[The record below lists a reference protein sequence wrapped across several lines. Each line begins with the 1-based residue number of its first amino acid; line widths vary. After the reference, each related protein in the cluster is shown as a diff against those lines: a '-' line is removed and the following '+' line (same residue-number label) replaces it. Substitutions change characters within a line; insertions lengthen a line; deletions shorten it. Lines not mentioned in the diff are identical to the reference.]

1 MKETIIY
8 LSVGF
13 ASLFILGYS
22 IHMFV
27 GGIVSPDTERWMITA
42 AVAIGTVVLALMGWD
57 ILRRRRAQQ
66 RH

>member
-27 GGIVSPDTERWMITA
+27 GGIVSPDTERWIITA
-42 AVAIGTVVLALMGWD
+42 AVAIGAVVLALMGWD
-57 ILRRRRAQQ
+57 IVRRRRAQQ